1 MSRRTGNDGVATAVS
16 PQKKEAGSM
25 EVTYYVAIPFDR
37 DPEGDLKP
45 GEAQELPTAGAAER
59 RAAAMALEHVG
70 ALAFARAG
78 DPSIGEF
85 RDATLLVRFGE
96 VDLDA
101 LGA

>member
-1 MSRRTGNDGVATAVS
+1 
-16 PQKKEAGSM
+16 M
-25 EVTYYVAIPFDR
+25 EVTYYVVVPFDR

-45 GEAQELPTAGAAER
+45 GEAQELPTAG
-59 RAAAMALEHVG
+59 AAAMALEHVG

-85 RDATLLVRFGE
+85 RDAALLVRFGE

-101 LGA
+101 LRV